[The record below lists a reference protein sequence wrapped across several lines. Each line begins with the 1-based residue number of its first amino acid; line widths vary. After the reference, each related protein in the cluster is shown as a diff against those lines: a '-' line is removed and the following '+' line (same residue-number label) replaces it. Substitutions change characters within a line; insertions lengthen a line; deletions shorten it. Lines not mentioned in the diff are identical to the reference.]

1 MAFEHQKTRKVI
13 KLDQLNIFHVKC
25 VIEYFDL
32 NQEGLAIIF
41 SNLFVNDFMDFELH
55 RTTSSA
61 EFQKKKKK
69 RDYNCSTTTNHEAT
83 QYLTIMIFR

>member
-41 SNLFVNDFMDFELH
+41 SNLFVNDFMDFEFHNLFIE
-55 RTTSSA
+55 TTSSA

-69 RDYNCSTTTNHEAT
+69 EKG
-83 QYLTIMIFR
+83 L

>member
-61 EFQKKKKK
+61 EFQKKKRKGIIIVQQQPITK
-69 RDYNCSTTTNHEAT
+69 LLSILRS
-83 QYLTIMIFR
+83 